1 MPKLIK
7 SESSLDLTHDEQR
20 DRLALERK
28 VEQAFYIAGLSL
40 AQLRDR
46 RLYRSTHS
54 SFERGGRCFVSSLS
68 NRNRSLPPSKAII
81 KMPHSR

>member
-7 SESSLDLTHDEQR
+7 LKSSLDLTHDESR

-28 VEQAFYIAGLSL
+28 VERAFYVAGVAL

-54 SFERGGRCFVSSLS
+54 SFERGGRCIV
-68 NRNRSLPPSKAII
+68 N
-81 KMPHSR
+81 